1 MRDEQTAPML
11 KVVRFTTGTPG
22 GGFQPLGEALARAYG
37 KALPSVVL
45 DVQEGGGSVG
55 NVEAIQRGDADLGF
69 AFADV
74 TYTAFA
80 AGLSGQNEPFDR
92 LRGIAVLQLTP
103 LHLVAGAHSGIESVA
118 DLHGR
123 RVGIGPPGSGTAVTA
138 DLVMKAF
145 DVDPASV
152 RIEATSF
159 SEMAERLLAG
169 TLDALFVAGSD
180 PLESVAITA
189 RTGSRVIPIR
199 GPVVEALRQQ
209 YPFLRRAVIPAGTY
223 AGHPNTIETIGVDN
237 VLICSVGLEEEVVYR
252 LTKALFEV
260 LPSLS
265 VEHRSLRLIELEQ
278 APATPIPLHDGAA
291 RYYREREITQ

>member
-1 MRDEQTAPML
+1 
-11 KVVRFTTGTPG
+11 
-22 GGFQPLGEALARAYG
+22 
-37 KALPSVVL
+37 
-45 DVQEGGGSVG
+45 
-55 NVEAIQRGDADLGF
+55 
-69 AFADV
+69 
-74 TYTAFA
+74 
-80 AGLSGQNEPFDR
+80 
-92 LRGIAVLQLTP
+92 
-103 LHLVAGAHSGIESVA
+103 
-118 DLHGR
+118 
-123 RVGIGPPGSGTAVTA
+123 
-138 DLVMKAF
+138 
-145 DVDPASV
+145 
-152 RIEATSF
+152 
-159 SEMAERLLAG
+159 LAG

-189 RTGSRVIPIR
+189 RTGSRVISIR

-278 APATPIPLHDGAA
+278 TPATPIPLHDGAA